1 MVTTPVFLMVFGY
14 RLIAQHSYHHKNKE
28 TQTETEEAQT
38 CLKGEQSKARQGWTG
53 LDWTADWW
61 ATGLSSK
68 QIVRERPQ

>member
-28 TQTETEEAQT
+28 TQTETETEEAQT

-53 LDWTADWW
+53 LDWT
-61 ATGLSSK
+61 
-68 QIVRERPQ
+68 E